1 MRIIIQFRFKN
12 SLNLFERFGFD
23 RNSLPRD
30 LSLALGSGAVTPLE
44 LAQGYAVFAN
54 GGYQVK
60 ANFIDFVTD
69 ANDSVIWMPEKSAV
83 CTECFA
89 EEQGTAGEEQQAPE
103 TVNNTKVDSKQAAL
117 PAQPVYEL
125 DENVTA
131 EERRQ
136 IFQGPKDRRVAPQV
150 LTPQTAFLINTM
162 MRDVI
167 NYGTGRRAL
176 TIGRKDLAGKTGTTN
191 DQRDAW
197 FAGFNRDVVTI
208 AWVGFDNPRPL
219 GHGETGSRAALPMWI
234 SYMKSALKGV
244 DEKPLEQPRG
254 IVSVRIDPKTG
265 KLANAKTTDGIFE
278 YFLEDQ
284 VPTETQEI
292 QPAQIPGQEGTT
304 QQGGAGDI
312 TEQLF

>member
-1 MRIIIQFRFKN
+1 VRYV
-12 SLNLFERFGFD
+12 ERFGFD
-23 RNSLPRD
+23 RTTLPRD
-30 LSLALGSGAVTPLE
+30 LSLSLGSGSVTPLE

-54 GGYQVK
+54 GGYRVK
-60 ANFIDFVTD
+60 ANFIDHVL
-69 ANDSVIWMPEKSAV
+69 DSDDKIAWLPEKTRV
-83 CTECFA
+83 CEACFKQD
-89 EEQGTAGEEQQAPE
+89 EDEEEQQVEADAVPE
-103 TVNNTKVDSKQAAL
+103 QEVKTEKTAITLL
-117 PAQPVYEL
+117 PQPVVEL
-125 DENVTA
+125 DENITP

-136 IFQGPKDRRVAPQV
+136 IFQGPRPQLVASQV
-150 LTPQTAFLINTM
+150 LSPQTAFLINTM
-162 MRDVI
+162 MRDVV

-176 TIGRKDLAGKTGTTN
+176 SIGRKDLAGKTGTTN

-219 GHGETGSRAALPMWI
+219 GHRETGAIAALPMWI
-234 SYMKSALKGV
+234 DYMQAALKGAE
-244 DEKPLEQPRG
+244 EKPLVQPKG

-265 KLANAKTTDGIFE
+265 KLASARTVDAIFE

-292 QPAQIPGQEGTT
+292 QPALIPGEEG
-304 QQGGAGDI
+304 QPAQSGASDI